1 MPSDKPSNLEAH
13 LGYWLRFVSNHVSHS
28 FASKIETKGV
38 TVAEWVVMREMFD
51 QSPSNPSTIAS
62 GLSLTRSAV
71 SKLMDR
77 LIQKEL
83 VSREFS
89 GTDRRYQTVKLTTL
103 GKRLVPELASLADD
117 NDAEFFGHLSARQ
130 KADLVEILKT
140 IVHQHGWKD
149 QPID

>member
-1 MPSDKPSNLEAH
+1 
-13 LGYWLRFVSNHVSHS
+13 
-28 FASKIETKGV
+28 
-38 TVAEWVVMREMFD
+38 MREMFD